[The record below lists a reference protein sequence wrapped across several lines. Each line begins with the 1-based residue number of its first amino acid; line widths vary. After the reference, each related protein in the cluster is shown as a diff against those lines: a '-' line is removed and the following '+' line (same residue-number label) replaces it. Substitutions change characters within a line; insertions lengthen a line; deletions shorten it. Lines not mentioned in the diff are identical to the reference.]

1 MAFDSE
7 FHKAIVDNL
16 FDGVYYVDL
25 HRRIT
30 YWNRGAERIAGYSA
44 EEVVGH
50 SCFDGILAHVDE
62 AGNNLCQTACPM
74 AKTLADG
81 RRREVHIY
89 LHRKD
94 GARIPVAVKT
104 APIREASGR
113 IVGAVE
119 IFDDDTEAVQA
130 RERIEDLQRL
140 ALVDPGTGV
149 GNRRFLETT
158 LRSKIDDFD
167 RYGWPVGI
175 LFADLDQF
183 KHVNDTY
190 GHDVGDAVLVAI
202 ARTLQAA
209 TRGTDSVGRW
219 GGDEFV
225 AICPTADA
233 TALRDI
239 ADRMRVLLRAATIAA
254 DGDQVAA
261 TVSIGGA
268 MARPGDDA
276 VTLFARAD
284 EALYRSKLAGRDR
297 VTVIDGA
304 DGETRLGDAAG
315 ISSTAG

>member
-16 FDGVYYVDL
+16 HDGVYYVDL

-30 YWNRGAERIAGYSA
+30 YWNRGAERIAGYTA
-44 EEVVGH
+44 DDVVGH
-50 SCFDGILAHVDE
+50 SCFDGILAHIDDQ
-62 AGNNLCQTACPM
+62 GNSLCQTACPL

-81 RRREVHIY
+81 RHREVHVY
-89 LHRKD
+89 LRHKG

-119 IFDDDTEAVQA
+119 IFDDDTEAVRA
-130 RERIEDLQRL
+130 KERIDDLQRL
-140 ALVDPGTGV
+140 ALADPGTGV
-149 GNRRFLETT
+149 GNRRFLEMT
-158 LRSKIDDFD
+158 LRSRLDDLD

-175 LFADLDQF
+175 LFVDLDDF
-183 KHVNDTY
+183 KQVNDAH
-190 GHDVGDAVLVAI
+190 GHDAGDAVLLAV

-225 AICPTADA
+225 AICPTADVP
-233 TALRDI
+233 ALREI
-239 ADRMRVLLRAATIAA
+239 AGRMQALLRATSITA
-254 DGDQVAA
+254 DGAQVAA

-268 MARPGDDA
+268 MAQAGDDT
-276 VTLFARAD
+276 VTLLARAD

-297 VTVIDGA
+297 VTVDDAA
-304 DGETRLGDAAG
+304 DGLMPAIGAAG
-315 ISSTAG
+315 ISSDAG

>member
-16 FDGVYYVDL
+16 DDGIYYVDL

-30 YWNRGAERIAGYSA
+30 YWNRGAERITGFPAKD
-44 EEVVGH
+44 VVGH

-62 AGNNLCQTACPM
+62 EGNSLCHTACPLV
-74 AKTLADG
+74 KTMADG
-81 RRREVHIY
+81 RHREVHVY
-89 LHRKD
+89 LHHKG
-94 GARIPVAVKT
+94 GARLPVDVKT
-104 APIREASGR
+104 APIRDGGGR

-158 LRSKIDDFD
+158 LRSKIDDLE
-167 RYGWPVGI
+167 RYAWPVGI
-175 LFADLDQF
+175 LFVDLDDF
-183 KHVNDTY
+183 KRVNDTF
-190 GHDVGDAVLVAI
+190 GHEVGDTVLRAV
-202 ARTLQAA
+202 ARTLRAA

-225 AICPTADA
+225 VICPAADVP
-233 TALRDI
+233 ALREI
-239 ADRMRVLLRAATIAA
+239 GRRMMALLHSASIDVGDVRVEAR
-254 DGDQVAA
+254 
-261 TVSIGGA
+261 VSIGGA
-268 MARPGDDA
+268 MAQAGDDPA
-276 VTLFARAD
+276 SLFARAD

-297 VTVIDGA
+297 TTVLEA
-304 DGETRLGDAAG
+304 GDERRFPGRAAG
-315 ISSTAG
+315 ISSTAS